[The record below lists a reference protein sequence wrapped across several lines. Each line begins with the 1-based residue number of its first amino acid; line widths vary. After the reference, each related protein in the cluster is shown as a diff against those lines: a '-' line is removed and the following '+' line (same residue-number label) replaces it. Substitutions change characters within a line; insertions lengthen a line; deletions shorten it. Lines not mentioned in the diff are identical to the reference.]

1 MAEYIKRT
9 DVMKICEG
17 YSEHCF
23 SSNDA
28 KGQDIADRILDD
40 VVEIPTADVEEVKW
54 IDVNE
59 RLPESTIEHGILI
72 FTQKQGCKP
81 YITLGYYWH
90 DKFLN
95 ESMWQE
101 DYVTHWRPLPEPPN
115 SAKMDGKDIKVPT
128 TDGGKEE

>member
-23 SSNDA
+23 SSSDA

-40 VVEIPTADVEEVKW
+40 VVEIPTADVEEVKHGYW
-54 IDVNE
+54 IE
-59 RLPESTIEHGILI
+59 
-72 FTQKQGCKP
+72 
-81 YITLGYYWH
+81 
-90 DKFLN
+90 
-95 ESMWQE
+95 QE
-101 DYVTHWRPLPEPPN
+101 DMFCAVYYTCSNCRNDWTTIDGTPQENFMNYCPN
-115 SAKMDGKDIKVPT
+115 CGAKMDGKDIKVPT